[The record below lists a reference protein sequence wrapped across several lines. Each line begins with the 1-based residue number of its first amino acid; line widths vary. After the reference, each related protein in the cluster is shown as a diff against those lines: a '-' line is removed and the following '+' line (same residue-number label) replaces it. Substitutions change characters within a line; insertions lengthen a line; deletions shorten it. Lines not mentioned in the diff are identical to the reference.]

1 MNKIF
6 LSSVAIVGFAALFWA
21 CGDGTVS
28 VFTQDDQLIEFAY
41 DEDIDDDGSALAEF
55 VNRAVSAYCSND
67 LNPEACLA
75 ASRPDGNTVVPSSS
89 SEPPPRSSSSM
100 VRSSSSFNF
109 FASSSSRYSSVV
121 QVRSSSSSRPAIIPI
136 YSSSSLGLS
145 SAIVSRSSS
154 SAKPASSAVTSGSSK
169 FPEDVPWGTCVA
181 NSGKPGSRGVPLKW
195 QFSLN
200 KDVFGGNIQV
210 LTKGAY
216 SWEFDSAEP
225 STYEQTG
232 SSGLTSTAVT
242 YAESGRFGARVTMSY
257 NGQSQK
263 VECDTAE
270 IMGYPI
276 SKCECVPDKDEVDVA
291 EESVASGATL
301 VKWTVSKCESEDD
314 SFSYEW
320 EEGMTPG
327 EDSVSASM
335 TLNEKIVYSPKVT
348 VRNADNGSMVVT
360 CNAVNTVDS
369 DHPEFEFKEQ
379 NVEIELPA
387 GESTV
392 YFNMPQNWHNG
403 DQGNCTFSCNKIGDN
418 PVTVTLGSNTP
429 VTNYYVE
436 VKVPISST
444 IGMTPMKLT
453 LSGPAKCKL
462 GW

>member
-21 CGDGTVS
+21 CGDGPVS

-41 DEDIDDDGSALAEF
+41 DDDIDDDGSALAEF

-67 LNPEACLA
+67 LNPDACLA
-75 ASRPDGNTVVPSSS
+75 ASRPDGNYVVESSS
-89 SEPPPRSSSSM
+89 SEPPPRTSSSM
-100 VRSSSSFNF
+100 VQSSSSNFNP
-109 FASSSSRYSSVV
+109 FASSSSRYSSSA
-121 QVRSSSSSRPAIIPI
+121 QVRSSSSSRPAIVPI
-136 YSSSSLGLS
+136 YSSSSHGIAS
-145 SAIVSRSSS
+145 SVSRSSS
-154 SAKPASSAVTSGSSK
+154 SVKPASSGGLSGGSTK
-169 FPEDVPWGTCVA
+169 YPEDVPWGSCVA

-195 QFSLN
+195 QFSIN

-210 LTKGAY
+210 LMKGAY

-232 SSGLTSTAVT
+232 SSGLTSPAVT

-270 IMGYPI
+270 VMGYPI

-291 EESVASGATL
+291 KESVASGATL
-301 VKWTVSKCESEDD
+301 VKWTVSKCESEDKT
-314 SFSYEW
+314 FSYEW
-320 EEGMTPG
+320 EEGMTPD
-327 EDSVSASM
+327 EDSASASM
-335 TLNEKIVYSPKVT
+335 TLDEKITYTPKVT
-348 VRNADNGSMVVT
+348 VRNSDNGSMVVT

-369 DHPEFEFKEQ
+369 DHPEFEFKAQ
-379 NVEIELPA
+379 NTKIAMPA

-392 YFNMPQNWHNG
+392 YFNMPSGWHNNDGG
-403 DQGNCTFSCNKIGDN
+403 DCTFSCQVPTGGLL
-418 PVTVTLGSNTP
+418 TVTINNQTK
-429 VTNYYVE
+429 TDFYVPMGI
-436 VKVPISST
+436 PISST
-444 IGMTPMKLT
+444 TGMTPMKVT
-453 LSGPAKCKL
+453 LSVAAECML

>member
-109 FASSSSRYSSVV
+109 FASSSSRYSSIV

-225 STYEQTG
+225 STYEQAG

-301 VKWTVSKCESEDD
+301 VKWTVSKCVSEDD

-379 NVEIELPA
+379 NTKIAMPA

-392 YFNMPQNWHNG
+392 YFNMPSGWHNTNEG
-403 DQGNCTFSCNKIGDN
+403 MCTFSCQVPTGGLL
-418 PVTVTLGSNTP
+418 TVTINNQTK
-429 VTNYYVE
+429 TDFYVPMSI
-436 VKVPISST
+436 PISST
-444 IGMTPMKLT
+444 TGMTPMKVT
-453 LSGPAKCKL
+453 LSVAAECML